1 MQLTFLPE
9 EPRAKTTQSRVSERE
24 WMECV
29 VASRSPMLRL
39 LADIGPDGWSGRT
52 SSVSFQAREDETLQA
67 FWDCSPGDGSK
78 SPPAGG
84 NLRELSKAT
93 AALTASHGG
102 CLTLNM
108 SEWTALPAHFL
119 KDDGVCS
126 LSDILEATGDV
137 PQRFYLSGKACRGI
151 LRRAVNRGREL
162 PSALLRA
169 LALVAGGGLGPTKPQ
184 PVS

>member
-1 MQLTFLPE
+1 MQLTFLSE
-9 EPRAKTTQSRVSERE
+9 EPRARPIPSRVSEKD
-24 WMECV
+24 WMTRV
-29 VASRSPMLRL
+29 VTSRSPMLRL

-52 SSVSFQAREDETLQA
+52 SSVSFQAREDEILQA
-67 FWDCSPGDGSK
+67 FWDCSPVEGSK
-78 SPPAGG
+78 SPQEDG

-93 AALTASHGG
+93 VVHTASHGG

-108 SEWTALPAHFL
+108 SEWTGLPAHFP
-119 KDDGVCS
+119 KDEGVCS

-137 PQRFYLSGKACRGI
+137 PRRFYLSWKAGRGI

-169 LALVAGGGLGPTKPQ
+169 LALVADGG
-184 PVS
+184 